1 MSALAHYLEGGGL
14 ATVIVA
20 LVREHAE
27 AMRPPRA
34 LWVPYELGRPF
45 GEPDNPELQ
54 RQILAAALSMLDGPQ
69 REPRLIDFAAPAAF
83 GEPDPGW
90 HFPGELNRENLQA
103 EVDSLLPV
111 WQRARDRLQRSTY
124 GISGLSLEEAT
135 EYVAR
140 LLTDT
145 PMDNPRGMGAI
156 PRARFAVDDIKAA
169 YLEAAV
175 ADGGRPSSVQLLDWF
190 WQTTQAGNMI
200 RHFQH
205 AARQSD
211 GPLKQIAGSLVPAER
226 TISFESGRADRKT
239 D

>member
-1 MSALAHYLEGGGL
+1 MSALAHYLEGNGL
-14 ATVIVA
+14 ATVIIA

-27 AMRPPRA
+27 TMRPPRA

-45 GEPDNPELQ
+45 GEPGNPELQ
-54 RQILAAALSMLDGPQ
+54 RQILGEALSLLDRAQSQPQ
-69 REPRLIDFAAPAAF
+69 LADFAAPAGF
-83 GEPDPGW
+83 GEPDPDW
-90 HFPGELNRENLQA
+90 RFPGELSDDDLRA

-124 GISGLSLEEAT
+124 GISGLSLEDAC

-145 PMDNPRGMGAI
+145 PMNNPRGMGAI
-156 PRARFAVDDIKAA
+156 PRARFAIDDIKAA
-169 YLEAAV
+169 YLEAAL

-190 WQTTQAGNMI
+190 WETTQAGNMI

-226 TISFESGRADRKT
+226 SIAFRGDKPDR